1 VNIYIWQKQPQ
12 NQCFF
17 VLKNIHEDEK
27 FHDQKNPLHEFL
39 YFYSFSFPIPKKMFP
54 LAFRLVEV
62 METCQDSYD
71 YIFYIEKMEIM
82 FFATQVLKVVIS
94 SNAKI

>member
-1 VNIYIWQKQPQ
+1 LVV
-12 NQCFF
+12 
-17 VLKNIHEDEK
+17 VLKNIHQDAK
-27 FHDQKNPLHEFL
+27 FHHQKNPLHEFL
-39 YFYSFSFPIPKKMFP
+39 YFYSLSFPIPKKMFP

-71 YIFYIEKMEIM
+71 YIFYIKTMEIM
-82 FFATQVLKVVIS
+82 FFATQVRMVVKR